1 MVSATTIA
9 TANPKKII
17 ENRNKDMDIEIEK
30 GNEETHTHKD
40 CFGENA
46 NTVIMIMIPIFYVSW
61 ICVFN
66 LFLLYML
73 KIVVCECE

>member
-17 ENRNKDMDIEIEK
+17 ENRNKDMDIEK

-40 CFGENA
+40 CFGENT
-46 NTVIMIMIPIFYVSW
+46 NTIKMIMIPIFYTFM

-73 KIVVCECE
+73 KIVDCERE

>member
-17 ENRNKDMDIEIEK
+17 ENRNKDMDIEK

-40 CFGENA
+40 CFGENT
-46 NTVIMIMIPIFYVSW
+46 NTIKMIMIPIFYVFM
-61 ICVFN
+61 ICVL
-66 LFLLYML
+66 LFLLYIL
-73 KIVVCECE
+73 KIVSVSNVN

>member
-17 ENRNKDMDIEIEK
+17 ENRNKDMDIEK

-40 CFGENA
+40 RFGENT
-46 NTVIMIMIPIFYVSW
+46 NTIIMIMIPIFYV
-61 ICVFN
+61 CVFN

>member
-17 ENRNKDMDIEIEK
+17 ENRNKDMDIEK

-40 CFGENA
+40 CFGENIIK
-46 NTVIMIMIPIFYVSW
+46 NKMIMISIYIFMT
-61 ICVFN
+61 CVFN
-66 LFLLYML
+66 LWFLYIL
-73 KIVVCECE
+73 KIVSVSNVN

>member
-17 ENRNKDMDIEIEK
+17 ENRNKDMDIEK

-40 CFGENA
+40 CFG
-46 NTVIMIMIPIFYVSW
+46 IMIPIFYVLW

>member
-17 ENRNKDMDIEIEK
+17 ENRNKDMDIEK

-40 CFGENA
+40 CFGEN
-46 NTVIMIMIPIFYVSW
+46 TIKMIMIPIFYIFM

-73 KIVVCECE
+73 EIVICERE

>member
-17 ENRNKDMDIEIEK
+17 ENRNKDMDIEK

-40 CFGENA
+40 CFGENT
-46 NTVIMIMIPIFYVSW
+46 NTIKMIMIPIFYIFM

-73 KIVVCECE
+73 KIVDCERE

>member
-40 CFGENA
+40 CFG
-46 NTVIMIMIPIFYVSW
+46 IMIPIFCVLW

>member
-17 ENRNKDMDIEIEK
+17 ENRNKDMDIEK

-40 CFGENA
+40 RFGENT
-46 NTVIMIMIPIFYVSW
+46 NTIIMIMIPIFYVSW

-73 KIVVCECE
+73 KIVVCERE

>member
-17 ENRNKDMDIEIEK
+17 ENRNKDMDIEK

-40 CFGENA
+40 CFGENT
-46 NTVIMIMIPIFYVSW
+46 NTIKMIMIPIFYIFM

-66 LFLLYML
+66 IFLLYML
-73 KIVVCECE
+73 KIVVCERE

>member
-17 ENRNKDMDIEIEK
+17 ENRNKDMDIEK

-40 CFGENA
+40 CFGEN
-46 NTVIMIMIPIFYVSW
+46 TIKMIMIIFMT
-61 ICVFN
+61 CVFD
-66 LFLLYML
+66 LYLLYML
-73 KIVVCECE
+73 KIVSKRERE

>member
-17 ENRNKDMDIEIEK
+17 ENRNKDMDIEK

-40 CFGENA
+40 CFGENT
-46 NTVIMIMIPIFYVSW
+46 NTIKMIMIPIFYIFM

-73 KIVVCECE
+73 KIVVCERE

>member
-9 TANPKKII
+9 TTNPKKII
-17 ENRNKDMDIEIEK
+17 ENRNKDMDIEK
-30 GNEETHTHKD
+30 GNEEEETHTHKD
-40 CFGENA
+40 CFGED
-46 NTVIMIMIPIFYVSW
+46 TIKMIPIYIFM

-73 KIVVCECE
+73 KIVICERE